1 MEFNFIFDHCA
12 GRSGPTGEHPRQKDR
27 IVRKRATRDET
38 ELDGEGTQLS
48 SSLVRGLGILRAF
61 RPGDASLGN
70 QDIIARTGLPKATV
84 SRITYTLS
92 ALGYLLYDKDLGR
105 YSLGPA
111 TVALGYSALSS
122 SAVVHLARPLMQPLA
137 DLTGAAVAIGTR
149 DGLNMVYL
157 ANCRSESLVT
167 LRLNPGSYLPIWK
180 TSMGLAYAAGLLE
193 EERANLVR
201 TLQEAEPDKAAMV
214 AAAIEEAI
222 AQYAGLGYVT
232 SFGAWHSYIHAVGVP
247 FRPRDGSP
255 LVAITCGGIG
265 EIITEERAHAEIGP
279 ALVAMVKALG
289 DQLEGNSI

>member
-1 MEFNFIFDHCA
+1 M
-12 GRSGPTGEHPRQKDR
+12 
-27 IVRKRATRDET
+27 RKRATRDDT
-38 ELDGEGTQLS
+38 ELDGEGAQLS

-122 SAVVHLARPLMQPLA
+122 SAVVHIARPLMQPLA
-137 DLTGAAVAIGTR
+137 DKTGAAVAIGTR
-149 DGLNMVYL
+149 DSLNMVYL

-180 TSMGLAYAAGLLE
+180 TSMGLAYAAGLLPD
-193 EERANLVR
+193 ERDGLVR
-201 TLQEAEPDKAAMV
+201 ALQEAEPDKAAV
-214 AAAIEEAI
+214 IATAIEDAI
-222 AQYAGLGYVT
+222 AQHARLGYVT

-265 EIITEERAHAEIGP
+265 EIITEARAHAEIGP
-279 ALVAMVKALG
+279 ALVAMVEALR
-289 DQLEGNSI
+289 DQLEGNTP

>member
-1 MEFNFIFDHCA
+1 M
-12 GRSGPTGEHPRQKDR
+12 
-27 IVRKRATRDET
+27 RKRATRDET

-61 RPGDASLGN
+61 RPGDVSLGN

-149 DGLNMVYL
+149 DGLNGL
-157 ANCRSESLVT
+157 SGQLPLREPCHAAAQSGLVPT
-167 LRLNPGSYLPIWK
+167 YMEDLDG
-180 TSMGLAYAAGLLE
+180 AGLHG
-193 EERANLVR
+193 R
-201 TLQEAEPDKAAMV
+201 TLGRGARQPRTGAARSGTR
-214 AAAIEEAI
+214 
-222 AQYAGLGYVT
+222 Q
-232 SFGAWHSYIHAVGVP
+232 
-247 FRPRDGSP
+247 
-255 LVAITCGGIG
+255 GGNDHG
-265 EIITEERAHAEIGP
+265 
-279 ALVAMVKALG
+279 G
-289 DQLEGNSI
+289 DR